1 MGDMLTKQVTGNASS
16 PALQQNTPYQYA
28 DTSLATLFPLIQR
41 QGGAL
46 SGLLESPSASSGAGR
61 FLSEFPVIDYMQS
74 MTPQGNY
81 TNNYVPSEF
90 IMPSE
95 APTKAQYNPVY
106 SFSELQYRNGDGSPT
121 GNMGK
126 PSGVFANLGK
136 MK

>member
-95 APTKAQYNPVY
+95 APTKQINPVY
-106 SFSELQYRNGDGSPT
+106 SMSQLQYGDGSPT
-121 GNMGK
+121 GSMGRMN
-126 PSGVFANLGK
+126 GVFANIGQ